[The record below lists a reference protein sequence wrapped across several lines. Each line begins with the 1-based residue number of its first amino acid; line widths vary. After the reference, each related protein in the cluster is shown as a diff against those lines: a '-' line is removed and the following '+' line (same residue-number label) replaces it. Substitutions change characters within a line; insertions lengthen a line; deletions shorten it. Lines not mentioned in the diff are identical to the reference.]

1 MMSFAKDR
9 KGVLFC
15 KLKIHLLTSHE
26 DMKEDDYLLES
37 QKLLL
42 VLKRVIDH
50 DFDTC
55 KLNFFLK
62 T

>member
-9 KGVLFC
+9 KGFFFC
-15 KLKIHLLTSHE
+15 KWKIHPLTLHE
-26 DMKEDDYLLES
+26 YMKEDDYLLES